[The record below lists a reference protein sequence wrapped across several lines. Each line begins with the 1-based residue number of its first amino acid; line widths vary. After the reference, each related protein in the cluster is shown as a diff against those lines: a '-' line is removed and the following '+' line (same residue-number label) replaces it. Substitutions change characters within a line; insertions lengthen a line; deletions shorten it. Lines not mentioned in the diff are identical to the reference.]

1 MLLAPAFFVIE
12 VHSTM
17 RTKPA
22 AIATANHLHGQSQIH
37 LLSQNIRKK
46 HPIAFKET
54 NVSFIQIQLRLILFR
69 DGSHRAVEEIEV
81 PADFLSNGIEAAR
94 TNQLKLSMQIPSNAD
109 LPVKQF
115 RRSPHFEGFYLSEI
129 RRMKIDGS
137 RSISLPYP
145 GLVQREFVNIKKHD
159 LIRKTQCE
167 ISL

>member
-1 MLLAPAFFVIE
+1 MLLAAAFFVIE

-22 AIATANHLHGQSQIH
+22 AIAAANHLHRQSQIH
-37 LLSQNIRKK
+37 LLRQNIRKK
-46 HPIAFKET
+46 HSIAFKEP
-54 NVSFIQIQLRLILFR
+54 NISFIQIQLRLILFR
-69 DGSHRAVEEIEV
+69 NGSHRAVEEIKV
-81 PADFLSNGIEAAR
+81 PADFLSNSIQAAR
-94 TNQLKLSMQIPSNAD
+94 ANQLELSMQIPGNAN
-109 LPVKQF
+109 LPVKQLS
-115 RRSPHFEGFYLSEI
+115 RSPHFQGLHLPEI
-129 RRMKIDGS
+129 RGMKIDSS

>member
-1 MLLAPAFFVIE
+1 MFLAAALFVIE

-22 AIATANHLHGQSQIH
+22 AITAANHLHRQSQIH

-54 NVSFIQIQLRLILFR
+54 NVGFIQIQLRLILFR
-69 DGSHRAVEEIEV
+69 NRSHRTVEEIEI
-81 PADFLSNGIEAAR
+81 PADFLGNSIQAPR
-94 TNQLKLSMQIPSNAD
+94 TNQLELSMQIPGNPN
-109 LPVKQF
+109 LPVEQF
-115 RRSPHFEGFYLSEI
+115 RRSPNFQRLHLPEI
-129 RRMKIDGS
+129 RRMKINRS

-159 LIRKTQCE
+159 LIRKTDCE